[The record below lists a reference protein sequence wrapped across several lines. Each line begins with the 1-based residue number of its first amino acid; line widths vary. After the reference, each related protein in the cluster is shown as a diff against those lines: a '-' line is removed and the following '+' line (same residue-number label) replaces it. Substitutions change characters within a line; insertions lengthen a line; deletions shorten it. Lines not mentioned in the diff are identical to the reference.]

1 MIKNIVFDLGNVLI
15 SFRPSEFFD
24 KKKYPEN
31 IKAKI
36 LSDIFGSKEWGM
48 LDNGEINTPEVID
61 AIALKS
67 SLKKEEIAHIFNL
80 RTKLMFPLDQNVR
93 LLPGLKKRGFRLYFL
108 SNFPMDIFEEVKTG
122 YYFFKYFDGGII
134 SAEAKFSK
142 PDSRIYV
149 ILLEKYSLIPKEC
162 LYIDDLEINVKA
174 AEAAGM
180 KGLVTLGSLEI
191 SKEIE
196 SALNSSF
203 QTAKFKDIRP
213 DK

>member
-24 KKKYPEN
+24 KKNYPEN
-31 IKAKI
+31 IKTTI
-36 LSDIFGSKEWGM
+36 LSDIFGSKEWAM
-48 LDNGEINTPEVID
+48 LDKGEINTTEAIE

-80 RTKLMFPLDQNVR
+80 RTELMFPLDPNVK
-93 LLPGLKKRGFRLYFL
+93 LLPELKKRGFRLYFL

-134 SAEAKFSK
+134 SSEAKFSK
-142 PDSRIYV
+142 PDSRIYE
-149 ILLEKYSLIPKEC
+149 ILLKKYSLIPEEC

-180 KGLVTLGSLEI
+180 KGLVTFGSLEV
-191 SKEIE
+191 SKDLEK
-196 SALNSSF
+196 ALILSSG
-203 QTAKFKDIRP
+203 
-213 DK
+213 